1 MDIQNLRYLVQIEQI
16 GSINKAAQS
25 LYVSQSTLSRIL
37 KEAEEQIGIS
47 IFRRTNKGVIPTAD
61 GELFLNKVKKVLAD
75 IEELDSQYFSCQKKA
90 EVTLLVATQRCSLV
104 VDAFVK
110 FYRLHCGDVKLLN
123 LALQEEPT
131 ENILRL
137 VANRVYHLGI
147 LHTTNERE
155 ADFLQ
160 MCRSLGLE
168 SHLLDDSPVCAQV
181 RCGHPLAGQVSI
193 NRKALEVYPH
203 VTYSDEDITKINYCS
218 DIFQYNQNVV
228 EKRIIVQDRGTL
240 LQVIEGTDGYYLGC
254 DWGHCKLGVTQN
266 IQYIPLNDTDLTIK
280 TFWIQR
286 EGYVLASS
294 EQSFIELLRHS
305 FESSDQIII

>member
-16 GSINKAAQS
+16 GSINRAAQS

-37 KEAEEQIGIS
+37 KEVEAQTGIT
-47 IFRRTNKGVIPTAD
+47 IFRRTNKGVIPTND
-61 GELFLNKVKKVLAD
+61 GALFLAKVKKVLAD
-75 IEELDSQYFSCQKKA
+75 MEELDSQYFSCQKTA
-90 EVTLLVATQRCSLV
+90 EITLLIATQRCSV
-104 VDAFVK
+104 VVNAFVN
-110 FYRLHCGDVKLLN
+110 FYHQNCGEARLLN
-123 LALQEEPT
+123 LVLQEEPT

-137 VANRVYHLGI
+137 VANRVCHLGV

-160 MCRSLGLE
+160 MCRKLGVE
-168 SHLLDDSPVCAQV
+168 SHLLDESPVCAQV

-193 NRKALEVYPH
+193 GSKALEAYPH

-240 LQVIEGTDGYYLGC
+240 LQVIGGTDGYYLGC
-254 DWGHCKLGVTQN
+254 DWSHYNLGVTQN
-266 IQYIPLNDTDLTIK
+266 IQYIPLNDTNLTIK
-280 TFWIQR
+280 TYWIQR
-286 EGYVLASS
+286 EGYVLMPP
-294 EQSFIELLRHS
+294 EQSFIEILRQS
-305 FESSDQIII
+305 FHMPD